1 MIEQELMLRNS
12 LQIKL
17 NKLNQ
22 EIRKR
27 FNLTKDS
34 YLILSDDNNDITF
47 MANTGEIES
56 NKTQIIDFINQEII
70 KITENNYKLA
80 KQSPVFVSNTTPID
94 GPQSTSNYIFTEI

>member
-34 YLILSDDNNDITF
+34 YLILSDNNNDITF
-47 MANTGEIES
+47 IANTGEIES

-70 KITENNYKLA
+70 KITENNYIA
-80 KQSPVFVSNTTPID
+80 KQFPVFVSNTTPID
-94 GPQSTSNYIFTEI
+94 GPQSTSNYIFIEI